1 MLLGGVGSREREVL
15 RLASAVKQP
24 PLSGKL
30 SMAWTLRSPVL
41 NLTVAE
47 RQTILAILD
56 EPPYGLEG
64 LRDLLLVNPAW
75 RVRERL

>member
-1 MLLGGVGSREREVL
+1 MLLGGVEVENTTVL

-24 PLSGKL
+24 PLSRKL

-47 RQTILAILD
+47 RQTILASLD
-56 EPPYGLEG
+56 EPPNGLEG

-75 RVRERL
+75 RLRERL